1 MALAICDDKPV
12 GFANV
17 WTTDSKTELSIDL
30 MRYDP
35 ERSPGGVMDFL
46 FIELLQWGK
55 AQGYE
60 TFNLGMAPMSG
71 LRRHPL
77 APFWNKLGQL
87 LFAKG
92 NRFYNF
98 QGLHRYKDKFNPEW
112 EPRYLVCPSG
122 ISLPLILTNLVSLIS
137 RGALGVLHK

>member
-1 MALAICDDKPV
+1 MYAIRSYYGEKNVREKGFSVGRFDKDYLIRCSLAMAYNNGELV

-17 WTTDSKTELSIDL
+17 WTSESKTELSIDL

-35 ERSPGGVMDFL
+35 EKSPGGVMDFL
-46 FIELLQWGK
+46 FIELIHWGQS
-55 AQGYE
+55 AGYQ

-71 LRRHPL
+71 MVKHPL
-77 APFWNKLGQL
+77 APYWNKLGQL

-98 QGLHRYKDKFNPEW
+98 QGLP
-112 EPRYLVCPSG
+112 
-122 ISLPLILTNLVSLIS
+122 
-137 RGALGVLHK
+137 

>member
-1 MALAICDDKPV
+1 
-12 GFANV
+12 
-17 WTTDSKTELSIDL
+17 

-98 QGLHRYKDKFNPEW
+98 QGLRRFKEKYQPQW
-112 EPRYLVCPSG
+112 RPCYLVSQG
-122 ISLPLILTNLVSLIS
+122 GLRLPAILANTASLIS
-137 RGALGVLHK
+137 RGMLGTIRK